1 MPKRL
6 QVYFENKNQEKVLN
20 KMLKLSKKTGMS
32 MSRVGYLA
40 LLYGLPKAAEA
51 LTGVYLDAQVSSE
64 VESKDVPEYSV

>member
-64 VESKDVPEYSV
+64 VESKHVPEYSV

>member
-40 LLYGLPKAAEA
+40 LLYGLPKASEA

-64 VESKDVPEYSV
+64 VESEKTPEYSV